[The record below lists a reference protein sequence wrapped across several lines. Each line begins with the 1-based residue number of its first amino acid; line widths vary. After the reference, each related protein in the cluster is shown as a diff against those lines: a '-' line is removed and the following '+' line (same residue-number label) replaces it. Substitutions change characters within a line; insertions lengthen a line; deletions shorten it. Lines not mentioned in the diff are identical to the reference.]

1 MNTSYSPVEILPNA
15 FPGISEAE
23 TAELIASSKL
33 ASYPSGTILCREN
46 KLEDIFYILISG
58 SVSVKKM
65 INKSETR
72 MLKTLH
78 AGDFFGEMALI
89 HDAPRAAAVTAITD
103 VTVMELR
110 KDEFN
115 RVLQHSSSISM
126 AMVRQISN
134 RLRENDAMAIE
145 DLRMRAN
152 ELARAYQKLAEQDF
166 ARREFLTNISHEI
179 RTPLTAASGYL
190 QLLQKGIV
198 PAENMQSTV
207 ETIQRNVQ
215 QITSLVNDILFMQE
229 MDLILPK
236 FQSVDTEAILNNV
249 VQKYLVQTN
258 NSKIELHYKP
268 VPGLPPVSGDPK
280 SLERALTA
288 IIDNAVKFSP
298 FGGIINVSIAKEGNQ
313 IVIVIEDHGIG
324 IEPEQLSTIFD
335 RYSHVDKNDTQLF
348 NGLGIGL
355 AITKQV
361 IEQHHGKLE
370 VESVHGKGTTFTIRL
385 NMMRVAM

>member
-1 MNTSYSPVEILPNA
+1 MNAPYSSAEILPNA
-15 FPGISEAE
+15 FPGISETEA
-23 TAELIASSKL
+23 AELIASSKL
-33 ASYPSGTILCREN
+33 VNYPAGTILCREN
-46 KLEDIFYILISG
+46 KLEEIFYILISG
-58 SVSVKKM
+58 DVSVKKV

-89 HDAPRAAAVTAITD
+89 HNAPRAASVTAITD
-103 VTVMELR
+103 VTVLELH
-110 KDEFN
+110 KDEFD
-115 RVLQHSSSISM
+115 RVLQRSSSISM
-126 AMVRQISN
+126 AMVREISN

-152 ELARAYQKLAEQDF
+152 ELARAYEKLAEQDF
-166 ARREFLTNISHEI
+166 ARREFLTNISYEL
-179 RTPLTAASGYL
+179 RTPLTAAGGYL

-198 PAENMQSTV
+198 PAENLKSTI

-215 QITSLVNDILFMQE
+215 QITSLVNDILFVQE

-236 FQSVDTEAILNNV
+236 FQSVDSESILHNI
-249 VQKYLVQTN
+249 VQKY
-258 NSKIELHYKP
+258 IELANTKNIEIHYVP
-268 VPGLPPVSGDPK
+268 VPGLSPISGDAK

-288 IIDNAVKFSP
+288 IVDNAIKFSP
-298 FGGIINVSIAKEGNQ
+298 NGGIIDVSIKQEDSQ

-324 IEPEQLSTIFD
+324 IEPDRLATIFD
-335 RYSHVDKNDTQLF
+335 RYTRIDKIDNQLF
-348 NGLGIGL
+348 SGLGIGL

-370 VESVHGKGTTFTIRL
+370 VESVPGKGTKFSVRL
-385 NMMRVAM
+385 NIMRVAL